1 MTGAPPDIN
10 SVNDYLTAVLPVCFG
25 PLKMTA
31 DEIYRSTPWD
41 INQRIRGYEERERQK
56 RVLLGAMVTVP
67 VINAG
72 FYRPQGGVSLADI
85 VPDDILQDTI
95 TEQEIEYWKKVL
107 DEARERR

>member
-72 FYRPQGGVSLADI
+72 FYRPAGGVTLTDI
-85 VPDDILQDTI
+85 VPDDLTEENI